1 MEDFMATTETV
12 PPRKEEGMSD
22 RAFTHDKRWWILAV
36 LGVAQ
41 LMVILDT
48 TIVNIALPT
57 AQHALHFSNAD
68 RQWIVTAYSLAFGS
82 LLLLGGRIGDIV
94 GRKRALLIGLI
105 GFAVA
110 SAIGG
115 ASTSFIMLVGA
126 RTIQGAFGALL
137 APSVLALLTTTFS
150 DPGERGKAFGIY
162 GGIAGAGGGLG
173 LLLGGVLTSYVSW
186 RYTLFVNLIFA
197 VLATVGS
204 LLWLKNDKATDHDPL
219 DFPGLFM
226 VTGGLFSLV
235 YGFSH
240 ADTTAWTNHY
250 TIGFLILGVVLLAS
264 FAWFENRAKFPLLPM
279 RIVLSRTRGGSMLA
293 MLFASIGIFG
303 VFLFLTYYL
312 QSTLGWSPVKTGLG
326 FLPMVG
332 ALAFTAQV
340 SNRVLLP
347 RVGPKPIIPVGL
359 LVAAVA
365 LYELHDVGLHTAY
378 ASHVFP
384 YLIVLGVGFGLSLA
398 PGFST
403 GTLGLAP
410 HDAGVGSAAL
420 NTSQQVGGSIGTA
433 LLNTLAASATAAYLV
448 GRAVTS
454 STAKASALHGYTTA
468 FLWAALIFVAG
479 AVVTAL
485 VLKKGNLAAL
495 AGADQR
501 VPTGIGA
508 ERAHAP
514 TASQPEGEIMN
525 IGIIGAGNIGG
536 TLARRFA
543 ALGHHVA
550 VANSRDPETIESLAA
565 EWGATAAWASKAAH
579 GADVVVVTIPQKD
592 VANLP
597 DNFLKGAADDVVV
610 IDTGNYSRERD
621 GRIEE
626 IEAGMTDSRWVE
638 EQIGVSVVK
647 AFNTIH
653 AKHLLEFGKAQ
664 GTTGRIALPVA
675 GDDAGAKT
683 VVMDLVD
690 ALGFDPVDGGGLD
703 DSWRQ
708 QQGNPAYGADFDADD
723 LRQALAGATPEGFAQ
738 SRQ

>member
-1 MEDFMATTETV
+1 MAITD
-12 PPRKEEGMSD
+12 PSQPRGGVGMSD
-22 RAFTHDKRWWILAV
+22 PTSTHDKRWWILAV

-82 LLLLGGRIGDIV
+82 LLLLGGRIGDII

-126 RTIQGAFGALL
+126 RTIQGVFGALL

-150 DPGERGKAFGIY
+150 DPGERGTAFGIY

-173 LLLGGVLTSYVSW
+173 LLLGGVLTSYASW
-186 RYTLFVNLIFA
+186 RYCLYVNLIFA
-197 VLATVGS
+197 VIATVGAVR
-204 LLWLKNDKATDHDPL
+204 WLKNDKAADHDPL
-219 DFPGLFM
+219 DLPGLFM
-226 VTGGLFSLV
+226 VTGGLFFLV

-240 ADTTAWTNHY
+240 AETTSWTDHY
-250 TIGFLILGVVLLAS
+250 TIGFLALGVILLGS
-264 FAWFENRAKFPLLPM
+264 FGWFETRAKFPLLPM

-293 MLFASIGIFG
+293 MLFASVGMFG
-303 VFLFLTYYL
+303 FFLFLTYYL
-312 QSTLGWSPVKTGLG
+312 QDTLGWSAVKTGLG

-332 ALAFTAQV
+332 ALIVMSQV
-340 SNRVLLP
+340 SNRFLLP
-347 RVGPKPIIPVGL
+347 KVGAKPIVPVGL

-365 LYELHDVGLHTAY
+365 MYELHDVGLHTAY
-378 ASHVFP
+378 VSHVLP
-384 YLIVLGVGFGLSLA
+384 YIVLLGIGFGLSLA
-398 PGFST
+398 PSFSA

-410 HDAGVGSAAL
+410 QDAGVGSAAV
-420 NTSQQVGGSIGTA
+420 NTSQQIGGSIGTA
-433 LLNTLAASATAAYLV
+433 LLNTLAASATAAYFV
-448 GRAVTS
+448 GRAVTAA
-454 STAKASALHGYTTA
+454 STKASALRGYTTA
-468 FLWAALIFVAG
+468 FQWAALIFVVG
-479 AVVTAL
+479 AVVTGL

-495 AGADQR
+495 AGGDQDL
-501 VPTGIGA
+501 PSGA
-508 ERAHAP
+508 
-514 TASQPEGEIMN
+514 QPKRDSSSTTSRPAGEVMT
-525 IGIIGAGNIGG
+525 IGIIGAGHIGG
-536 TLARRFA
+536 TLARRFV
-543 ALGHHVA
+543 ALGHHVT
-550 VANSRDPETIESLAA
+550 VANSRDPETIESLVS
-565 EWGATAAWASKAAH
+565 EWGATAAWASRAAH
-579 GADVVVVTIPQKD
+579 GADVVVVTIPEKF
-592 VANLP
+592 VADLP
-597 DNFLKGAADDVVV
+597 DNFLMGAADDVVV
-610 IDTGNYSRERD
+610 IDTGNYSKERD

-647 AFNTIH
+647 AFNTIE
-653 AKHLLEFGKAQ
+653 ARHLLEYGKPQ
-664 GTTGRIALPVA
+664 GTIGRIALPVA
-675 GDDAGAKT
+675 GDDAEAKT

-723 LRQALAGATPEGFAQ
+723 LRKALTDATPEGFAQ
-738 SRQ
+738 SRS

>member
-1 MEDFMATTETV
+1 MATTESLQ
-12 PPRKEEGMSD
+12 PRQEDEMSD
-22 RAFTHDKRWWILAV
+22 RAFSHDKRWWILAV

-68 RQWIVTAYSLAFGS
+68 RQWVVTAYSLAFGS
-82 LLLLGGRIGDIV
+82 LLLLGGRIGDII

-150 DPGERGKAFGIY
+150 DPVERGKAFGIY

-197 VLATVGS
+197 VMATVGA

-250 TIGFLILGVVLLAS
+250 TIGFLILGVILLGS

-326 FLPMVG
+326 FLPYGGRPGLDGPGLQPGPPAQGWAKADHPRRPACGGGG
-332 ALAFTAQV
+332 AVRTA
-340 SNRVLLP
+340 R
-347 RVGPKPIIPVGL
+347 R
-359 LVAAVA
+359 
-365 LYELHDVGLHTAY
+365 
-378 ASHVFP
+378 
-384 YLIVLGVGFGLSLA
+384 
-398 PGFST
+398 
-403 GTLGLAP
+403 GTP
-410 HDAGVGSAAL
+410 HRLREATCSRTSSSSVWGSASA
-420 NTSQQVGGSIGTA
+420 SPQGSVPGHWDWPLTTPGWARPPSIP
-433 LLNTLAASATAAYLV
+433 AS
-448 GRAVTS
+448 RS
-454 STAKASALHGYTTA
+454 
-468 FLWAALIFVAG
+468 VA
-479 AVVTAL
+479 
-485 VLKKGNLAAL
+485 
-495 AGADQR
+495 R
-501 VPTGIGA
+501 
-508 ERAHAP
+508 
-514 TASQPEGEIMN
+514 S
-525 IGIIGAGNIGG
+525 
-536 TLARRFA
+536 ARRC
-543 ALGHHVA
+543 
-550 VANSRDPETIESLAA
+550 
-565 EWGATAAWASKAAH
+565 
-579 GADVVVVTIPQKD
+579 
-592 VANLP
+592 
-597 DNFLKGAADDVVV
+597 
-610 IDTGNYSRERD
+610 
-621 GRIEE
+621 
-626 IEAGMTDSRWVE
+626 
-638 EQIGVSVVK
+638 
-647 AFNTIH
+647 
-653 AKHLLEFGKAQ
+653 
-664 GTTGRIALPVA
+664 
-675 GDDAGAKT
+675 
-683 VVMDLVD
+683 
-690 ALGFDPVDGGGLD
+690 
-703 DSWRQ
+703 
-708 QQGNPAYGADFDADD
+708 
-723 LRQALAGATPEGFAQ
+723 
-738 SRQ
+738 